1 MGRGDAEG
9 RQRDESLLAK
19 SIRIA
24 ILRVSITNIN
34 LLLHYLK
41 SLVEVLISLE
51 KILYSVKLILRVV
64 ADNT

>member
-1 MGRGDAEG
+1 MGRGDVEG
-9 RQRDESLLAK
+9 RQSDESLLAK